1 MGLSEF
7 KDGLV
12 RRPAATW
19 TIIKLDSEIDDVTCY
34 VTGVEEKSK
43 KEETKNE
50 SEKET
55 GQVRKRLSLDSVEL
69 HIQIT
74 EEFLLYFSSFTI
86 TFMCSCAIKLWK
98 PAVKNWEKSL
108 LWFKKCPI

>member
-7 KDGLV
+7 KDGLI

-55 GQVRKRLSLDSVEL
+55 GQVRKRL
-69 HIQIT
+69 
-74 EEFLLYFSSFTI
+74 LYFFSFTI
-86 TFMCSCAIKLWK
+86 TFMCSCSIKL
-98 PAVKNWEKSL
+98 
-108 LWFKKCPI
+108 